1 MSRKPKFS
9 NIHAIVNA
17 NVLKTATNKTFAAL
31 CAQVYKKG
39 ASLKTINDGAILALK
54 NVAI

>member
-1 MSRKPKFS
+1 MKSKPKFS

-17 NVLKTATNKTFAAL
+17 NALKTATNKTFAAL
-31 CAQVYKKG
+31 CAEVYKKG

-54 NVAI
+54 NSF